1 MLLDT
6 ISIGDKAPAVVNA
19 VVEIQKGSRNKYEL
33 DEKTGVII
41 LDRVLHSA
49 MHYLT
54 DYGFIPET
62 HSEDG
67 DNLDVLIL
75 GGDPVFPGCVLRV
88 RPVGLLKMVDTGK
101 EDFKILGV
109 QADNHD
115 FDDTKELKDVKDKNP
130 GLLAEIEHFFE
141 LYKYPQNKEVE
152 IKGWGDHKDALN
164 EIERARKMFTQ
175 K

>member
-1 MLLDT
+1 MFLDT
-6 ISIGDKAPAVVNA
+6 ISIGEKAPEVVNA

-33 DEKTGVII
+33 DEKTGVIV
-41 LDRVLHSA
+41 LDRVIFSA

-62 HSEDG
+62 RSEDG
-67 DNLDVLIL
+67 DNLDVLIF
-75 GGDPVFPGCVLRV
+75 GGDSVFPGCVLRV
-88 RPVGLLKMVDTGK
+88 RPVGLLKMIDTGK

-109 QADNHD
+109 QADNPNLD
-115 FDDTKELKDVKDKNP
+115 GIKELKDVKNVNP
-130 GLLAEIEHFFE
+130 GFLEEIEHFFE

-152 IKGWGDHKDALN
+152 IKGWGDYGEALN
-164 EIERARKMFTQ
+164 EIERARKMFLQ